1 MMDLNFTLDFL
12 SDLSKHN
19 NKAWMDDN
27 KKRYQEAKQQV
38 VQLVTDIIKK
48 AESFAPELAG
58 IDPKKTLF
66 RINRDIRFSKNK
78 DPYKTNFGASIVEG
92 GRKSGNPGFYLHI
105 MPGNSFVGGG
115 VYQPMPEV
123 LNKVRQEIDYN
134 GKDLISIVEDKKFKS
149 IYSGPHGED
158 RLKTAP
164 KGYPKDHEYLEW
176 LQLKHYVFMRKASD
190 KEVASKGFVDQVVE
204 DYSVLYPFNQFLTR
218 AMD

>member
-1 MMDLNFTLDFL
+1 MDLKIALEFL

-19 NKAWMDDN
+19 NKAWMDEN

-38 VQLVTDIIKK
+38 VEFVSEVLQKTT
-48 AESFAPELAG
+48 AFAPELSG

-92 GRKSGNPGFYLHI
+92 GRKTGNPGFYLHL

-115 VYQPMPEV
+115 IYQPSPET
-123 LNKVRQEIDYN
+123 LAKVRQEIDYN
-134 GKDLISIVEDKKFKS
+134 GKDLIEIIHDEAFKNT
-149 IYSGPHGED
+149 YGAPHSED

-164 KGYPKDHEYLEW
+164 KGYPKDHEFIEL
-176 LQLKHYVFMRKASD
+176 LQLKHYVYMRQVSD
-190 KEVASKGFVDQVVE
+190 KKVASKEFVDEVVE
-204 DYSVLYPFNQFLTR
+204 SFKTLYPFNQFLVR